1 MESVGQRDRVLSH
14 RDGSIP
20 LSPAVARHLR
30 EAFEQMDLLLVG
42 DDPEDG
48 LRCLLA
54 LLGELRIVRRAV
66 T

>member
-1 MESVGQRDRVLSH
+1 MTSETEEMVR
-14 RDGSIP
+14 
-20 LSPAVARHLR
+20 LSPDTARHLR